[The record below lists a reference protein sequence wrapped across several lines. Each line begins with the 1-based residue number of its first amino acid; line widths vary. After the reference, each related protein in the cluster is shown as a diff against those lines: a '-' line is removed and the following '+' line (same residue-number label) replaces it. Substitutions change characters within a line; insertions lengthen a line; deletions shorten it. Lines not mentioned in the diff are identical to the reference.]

1 MSKSRQIDLSE
12 KNGKEDLSETK
23 EHIFDVEDLFDPH
36 NEKKTFDPAQDFSSG
51 HLSYGLMYQDELFLI
66 NSENEITIPSQ
77 NENMQ
82 PTTENLQI
90 SHVTSGVMRRIKSEE
105 DVSANEIFCKI
116 RDYIKDHVYY
126 QSSAVYQ
133 ILSLWI
139 MGTYVFKIFDSYPYI
154 WLNGPMSSGK
164 SLLIDVLEPIVFNG
178 HAVSGITAT
187 ALFKTVHYNNV
198 TLIIDEAEK
207 FGSKESNSDIKCLLN
222 RGYRKNSKVTRCS
235 GGNKIE
241 SYNSYGPKLLAC
253 INQVD
258 PVLASRCILIKSV
271 KKSEAVK
278 LKRLRPGTLETLHE
292 ELRGDQY
299 VFAMRNASKIHDTYL
314 KVDDFIEIPAF
325 IANRDLDLF
334 EPLLCIAHIIDEE
347 NGNSQLHD
355 AVIDY
360 AKMNHTLQEIERTSA
375 NERAQLL
382 VVLNDFRENNQAI
395 KIVNQTEYHC
405 AKQVFEFFQS
415 SEEFSHL
422 QSRNWLSHK
431 LKNQFGIESK
441 QVRIGGEKPACYLID
456 PEKLEISQ
464 IENTNENI

>member
-1 MSKSRQIDLSE
+1 MSKSREIDLIENNGE
-12 KNGKEDLSETK
+12 KNSSETK
-23 EHIFDVEDLFDPH
+23 EHSFGVEDLFDPQ
-36 NEKKTFDPAQDFSSG
+36 NKKVTFDPAQDFIASQ
-51 HLSYGLMYQDELFLI
+51 LSYGLMHQDELVI
-66 NSENEITIPSQ
+66 ISSEQEIIIPSQ
-77 NENMQ
+77 KQNLQ

-90 SHVTSGVMRRIKSEE
+90 SHVTSGVVKRIKSEE

-178 HAVSGITAT
+178 HAVSGITAP

-222 RGYRKNSKVTRCS
+222 RGYRKNSKVTRCC
-235 GGNKIE
+235 GGKKIE
-241 SYNSYGPKLLAC
+241 TYNSYGPKLLAC

-258 PVLASRCILIKSV
+258 PVLASRCILIQSV
-271 KKSEAVK
+271 KKSEAVN
-278 LKRLRPGTLETLHE
+278 LKRLRPGTLGTLHE

-299 VFAMRNASKIHDTYL
+299 VFAMRNASKIHETYL
-314 KVDDFIEIPAF
+314 KVDDLIDIPAF

-347 NGNSQLHD
+347 NGNSKLHD

-360 AKMNHTLQEIERTSA
+360 AKMNHTHQEIERTSA
-375 NERAQLL
+375 NERTQILR
-382 VVLNDFRENNQAI
+382 VLNDFLQNNQAI
-395 KIVNQTEYHC
+395 KIVKETEYHS

-422 QSRNWLSHK
+422 QSRHWLSRK
-431 LKNQFGIESK
+431 LKEHFGIESK
-441 QVRIGGEKPACYLID
+441 QVRIGKEKPACYLID
-456 PEKLEISQ
+456 PEQMEESQ
-464 IENTNENI
+464 IGNKNENI